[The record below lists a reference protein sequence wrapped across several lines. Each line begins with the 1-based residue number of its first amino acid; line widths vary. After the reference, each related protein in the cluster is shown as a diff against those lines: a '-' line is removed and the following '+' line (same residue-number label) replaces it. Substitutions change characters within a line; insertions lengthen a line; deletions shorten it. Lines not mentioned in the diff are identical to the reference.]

1 MDFDEF
7 VSKNLGDVVIRK
19 NNIPISKK
27 IRNYENFWLMST
39 SFQSKEDFESMLKN
53 TDDSYSY
60 KDDNENNVT
69 FTIDRRRIYEL
80 ITKVRNENL
89 F

>member
-80 ITKVRNENL
+80 ITKVRNKNL